1 MSFEL
6 SLNDQVS
13 DALDELKERIEG
25 IASVVGESAQL
36 VLMEH
41 LAAKDASGASHK
53 TAQKLGAEPSGLYAD
68 FARAI
73 SHAIGTDD
81 VTLSI
86 DHAAAAMHYY
96 GGTVK
101 PVNKKYLT
109 IPVSGAAYGK
119 SLGAGDFTD
128 NLKWLYG
135 RKGPYAVA
143 LASKPD
149 EILFILAKSA
159 TIPKNPDLLPDDATW
174 ISSILDTVSDALG
187 LEAANG

>member
-6 SLNDQVS
+6 DLNDQVS
-13 DALDELKERIEG
+13 GALDALKERIEG

-41 LAAKDASGASHK
+41 LAAKDGSGSSHK
-53 TAQKLGAEPSGLYAD
+53 TAKKLGAEPSGLYAD
-68 FARAI
+68 FARAL
-73 SHAIGTDD
+73 SHTLGSDQ

-101 PVNKKYLT
+101 PVNHKYLT
-109 IPVSGAAYGK
+109 IPKAAAAYGK
-119 SLGAGDFTD
+119 SLGAGAFTD
-128 NLKWLYG
+128 NLEWLYG

-143 LASKPD
+143 LKSKPE

-159 TIPKNPDLLPDDATW
+159 TIAKNETLLPDDATW
-174 ISSILDTVSDALG
+174 ISSILDTVSDAIG